1 MSANNLLT
9 QCHAVHGFRMWLA
22 SLPSNSDAIH
32 REFADE
38 LLHVLS
44 IYESE
49 LDRLINEER
58 ATDEWYCLII
68 MTTQLLKLLQDSL
81 LNELKSELRDYRT
94 TDEPATVAEMT
105 AKLLSAASEQFA
117 RSEREMS
124 SYLERPIFP
133 NVFDRLIQLTT

>member
-22 SLPSNSDAIH
+22 SLPSNSDAIR

-38 LLHVLS
+38 LFHVLS

-49 LDRLINEER
+49 LDRVINGEP
-58 ATDEWYCLII
+58 ATSEWYCLII
-68 MTTQLLKLLQDSL
+68 ITSQLLKLLQDSL
-81 LNELKSELRDYRT
+81 LNESNPELRAYRT
-94 TDEPATVAEMT
+94 TDELTIVREMT
-105 AKLLSAASEQFA
+105 ADFLSEAGEQFA
-117 RSEREMS
+117 RSEHEMS

-133 NVFDRLIQLTT
+133 IVFDKLIRLTA